1 MKNIVLTFLIMFSYP
16 AIAAWAGF
24 EVITPEN
31 ISNQLFTFTTESE
44 GNEEIVFCL
53 SDNNVGRYDG
63 ISFLQSAWLVK
74 TSTELEPAQLNFSS
88 HFNGTIDDPNI
99 ESSLSVSE
107 DFVEGSDCQMRITV
121 AVEDI
126 NRSYIFVGYDQPV
139 MDGGL
144 RYTIQLGLFVK

>member
-1 MKNIVLTFLIMFSYP
+1 MKNFVLTFLIMFSYP

-31 ISNQLFTFTTESE
+31 ISKQLFTFNTEFES
-44 GNEEIVFCL
+44 NEKVVFCL
-53 SDNNVGRYDG
+53 SDTNVGRYDG
-63 ISFLQSAWLVK
+63 VSFLQSAWLVK
-74 TSTELEPAQLNFSS
+74 TSTELEPSQLNFRS

-99 ESSLSVSE
+99 ESSFSVSE

-121 AVEDI
+121 AVENI
-126 NRSYIFVGYDQPV
+126 RRSYIFVGYDQPV

-144 RYTIQLGLFVK
+144 RYTIQLGSFVK